1 MVKDER
7 FWLNVSYVVAGF
19 LFALIGYKAITT
31 VGIQT
36 GWLEKYDTWFPFVAT
51 IGGIVIGGLGVWIAA
66 GDSERT
72 DYYLAT
78 IAEVK
83 KVNWPTGPDT
93 WKMTKVVVIVCA
105 IFGVILAIFDTIWAW
120 MLKFIIA

>member
-1 MVKDER
+1 MAKDER
-7 FWLNVSYVVAGF
+7 FWLNLSYVVAGF

-36 GWLEKYDTWFPFVAT
+36 GWLEKYDSWFPLVAT

-66 GDSERT
+66 GDSVRT
-72 DYYLAT
+72 EYYLAT

-120 MLKFIIA
+120 ILKFIIA